1 MCPDQQCLPTADDVW
16 AHAADA
22 QAVVVEGAEIVLEAP
37 QPLALLLF
45 SRHTSAFFKQYH
57 MYTTHAVELLT
68 PE

>member
-1 MCPDQQCLPTADDVW
+1 M
-16 AHAADA
+16 
-22 QAVVVEGAEIVLEAP
+22 EGAEIVLEAP

-45 SRHTSAFFKQYH
+45 SRHTSAFLKQYH